1 MSRPAHGEIW
11 WSEDPALGRRPV
23 LVVTRPWAVE
33 ALRTLV
39 VAPVTRTVRN
49 VPTELALG
57 ADDGLALACVASF
70 DNLTAM
76 PRSHLIEHAGTLS
89 AGRTHEL
96 CAALAAVADC

>member
-1 MSRPAHGEIW
+1 MSFPAHGEIW

-23 LVVTRPWAVE
+23 LVVTRPWAVD

-39 VAPVTRTVRN
+39 VAPVTRTIRN
-49 VPTELALG
+49 VPTELPLG
-57 ADDGLALACVASF
+57 TDDGLAVECVASF

-76 PRSHLIEHAGTLS
+76 PRSQLIDHTGTLA
-89 AGRTHEL
+89 AGRVHEL